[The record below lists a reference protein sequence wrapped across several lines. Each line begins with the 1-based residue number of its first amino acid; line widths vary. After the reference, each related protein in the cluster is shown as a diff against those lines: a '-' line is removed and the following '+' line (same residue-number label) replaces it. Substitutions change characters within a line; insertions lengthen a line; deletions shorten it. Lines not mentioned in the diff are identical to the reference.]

1 MHFACLYDVFKE
13 NVMFKYP
20 LFVSGYKKV
29 CYANSQSKLLRQG
42 FVSRSACVKLKF
54 KTVLA
59 TSLHLKITV
68 NIFSHTNIGFKKSS
82 KNSKGLTISC
92 SSEGFEF

>member
-42 FVSRSACVKLKF
+42 FVSRYACVKLKF

-59 TSLHLKITV
+59 TSLHLKITFLA
-68 NIFSHTNIGFKKSS
+68 IQI
-82 KNSKGLTISC
+82 
-92 SSEGFEF
+92 

>member
-13 NVMFKYP
+13 NAMFKYP

-42 FVSRSACVKLKF
+42 FVSRYACVKLKF
-54 KTVLA
+54 KTALA
-59 TSLHLKITV
+59 TLHLKITV
-68 NIFSHTNIGFKKSS
+68 NIFSHKNIGV
-82 KNSKGLTISC
+82 
-92 SSEGFEF
+92 